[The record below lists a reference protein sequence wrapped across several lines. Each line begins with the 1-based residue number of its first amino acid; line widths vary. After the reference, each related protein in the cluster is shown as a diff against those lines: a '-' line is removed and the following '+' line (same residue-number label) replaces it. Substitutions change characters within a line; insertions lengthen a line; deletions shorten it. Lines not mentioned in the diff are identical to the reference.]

1 MNCPQPHRNITGEHA
16 DNELGSPTVE
26 AVLHGHIG
34 AVPFVT
40 PALLRMHGGAA
51 AQLQLHTSDEISATA

>member
-1 MNCPQPHRNITGEHA
+1 MNRPQPHRHITGEHA
-16 DNELGSPTVE
+16 DNELGSPTV
-26 AVLHGHIG
+26 APVLYVNLG

-51 AQLQLHTSDEISATA
+51 AQLQLLTSDEISATA